1 MGAKNKAQGEFK
13 QTSWNARDCW
23 FSANWVVYSI
33 EAPWNNGL
41 IEAVDGQ
48 LKHYLNL
55 FPSLKLT
62 LLGSESKVDH
72 ITCAV
77 NTL

>member
-13 QTSWNARDCW
+13 QSSWNARDCW
-23 FSANWVVYSI
+23 FSANWAVYSI
-33 EAPWNNGL
+33 KVPWNNGL

-62 LLGSESKVDH
+62 LLGSGNLVDC
-72 ITCAV
+72 ITCADS
-77 NTL
+77 TL